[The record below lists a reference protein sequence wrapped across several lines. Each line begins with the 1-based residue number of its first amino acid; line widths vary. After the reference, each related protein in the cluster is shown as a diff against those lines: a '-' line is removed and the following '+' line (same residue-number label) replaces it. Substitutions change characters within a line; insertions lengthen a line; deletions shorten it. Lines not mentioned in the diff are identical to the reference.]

1 MDVRDARRARDARGA
16 DEGATGTSLLSEPV
30 SLVETRKRFEREFAA
45 DDREMSANHATFAS
59 HALCIRR

>member
-1 MDVRDARRARDARGA
+1 MFRMGRRYYPSLSVSSKRG
-16 DEGATGTSLLSEPV
+16 
-30 SLVETRKRFEREFAA
+30 KRFEREFAA